1 MVIPITGK
9 GEKILIID
17 DDVTLLNLLTQSLSK
32 AGYKVVTASN
42 GLAGLQ
48 KMYEEHPDLIIL
60 DVMMPRMDGWE
71 TCRRI
76 REMSQVPIIML
87 TAKDEEADKI
97 KGFKYGVDDYVTKPF
112 SFAEL
117 TARVGAVLKRT
128 RQRPPEPEPAV
139 YQIDNLV
146 IDLENRRVTKD
157 GKPLDLTPTEY
168 RLLATLVENAGR
180 VLSHEQ
186 LLTNVWGPEYVDDTG
201 YVKRYIWYL
210 RQKLEDDPS
219 NPQYIITERGFGY
232 RFRKD

>member
-1 MVIPITGK
+1 MAAGDKV
-9 GEKILIID
+9 LVID
-17 DDVTLLNLLTQSLSK
+17 DDTTLLNLLRQSLGK
-32 AGYKVVTASN
+32 AGYEVITATN
-42 GLAGLQ
+42 GLNGLQ
-48 KMYEEHPDLIIL
+48 KMYEERPDLIVL

-76 REMSQVPIIML
+76 REISQVPIIML

-97 KGFKYGVDDYVTKPF
+97 KGFECGVDDYVTKPF

-117 TARVGAVLKRT
+117 TARVTAVLHRT
-128 RQRPPEPEPAV
+128 RQRPPRRKPAIYRV
-139 YQIDNLV
+139 DDLI

-157 GKPLDLTPTEY
+157 GKVLDLTPTEY

-186 LLTNVWGPEYVDDTG
+186 LLADVWGPEYVDDTG

-219 NPQYIITERGFGY
+219 HPKYILTERGFGY

>member
-1 MVIPITGK
+1 MASGDKV
-9 GEKILIID
+9 LVID
-17 DDVTLLNLLTQSLSK
+17 DDTTLLNLLQQSLGK
-32 AGYKVVTASN
+32 AGYEVITSTN
-42 GLAGLQ
+42 GLNGLQ
-48 KMYEEHPDLIIL
+48 KMYEERPDLIIL

-87 TAKDEEADKI
+87 TAKDEEAEKL
-97 KGFKYGVDDYVTKPF
+97 KGFESGVDDYVTKPF

-117 TARVGAVLKRT
+117 TARVEAVLHRT
-128 RQRPPEPEPAV
+128 RQRPPQHKPTV
-139 YQIDNLV
+139 HHIDDLTIN
-146 IDLENRRVTKD
+146 LENRRVTKN
-157 GKPLDLTPTEY
+157 GEVLDLTPTEY

-186 LLTNVWGPEYVDDTG
+186 LLSDVWGPEYVDDTG

-219 NPQYIITERGFGY
+219 QPKYILTERGFGY
-232 RFRKD
+232 RFRRD

>member
-1 MVIPITGK
+1 MAKTGD
-9 GEKILIID
+9 KILVID
-17 DDVTLLNLLTQSLSK
+17 DDTTLLNLLQQSLSK
-32 AGYKVVTASN
+32 AGLEVITATN
-42 GLAGLQ
+42 GLDGLQ
-48 KMYEEHPDLIIL
+48 KMYEERPDLIIL

-87 TAKDEEADKI
+87 TAKDEEGDKI
-97 KGFKYGVDDYVTKPF
+97 KGFEHGVDDYVTKPF

-117 TARVGAVLKRT
+117 TARVKAVLHRT
-128 RQRPPEPEPAV
+128 RQQPPRHEPPV
-139 YQIDNLV
+139 YRVNDLV

-157 GKPLDLTPTEY
+157 GEVLDLTPTEY
-168 RLLATLVENAGR
+168 RLLATLVEDAGR

-186 LLTNVWGPEYVDDTG
+186 LLTDVWGPEYIDDTG

-219 NPQYIITERGFGY
+219 QPKYILTERGFGY